1 MNCMSVFAAS
11 RFILPTDLQ
20 GAASSPSEA
29 AAAMIDRSCIEEI
42 RHIEQATGRSDVLS
56 GFVDTL
62 EQNLARFAA
71 TFRDCVA
78 RGDAKSAARAAHSLK
93 GTSRQL
99 GAQALGDLFAAVEA
113 SAKAG
118 DYAGALRRFDEGAG
132 LIDISLRAL
141 RRA

>member
-1 MNCMSVFAAS
+1 MSAFAAAQ
-11 RFILPTDLQ
+11 FILTTQLQ
-20 GAASSPSEA
+20 EAASAPIEA
-29 AAAMIDRSCIEEI
+29 TAAMIDRSCIEEI
-42 RHIEQATGRSDVLS
+42 RHIEQATGRNDVLS
-56 GFVDTL
+56 GFVDAL

-99 GAQALGDLFAAVEA
+99 GARALGDLFAAVEA

-118 DYAGALRRFDEGAG
+118 DYAEALRQFDEGAG
-132 LIDISLRAL
+132 LIDISLQAL